1 VSTQHSE
8 YCACVSLPCD
18 VNECVRRAKT
28 LTALCDVWL
37 RYLRSDPARTETDT
51 KRTGPFTR
59 RHGHVQPSAAPA
71 LGPRAPELHLSTHS
85 VRIQAPGVRQ
95 VERETSSFLNGTR
108 AVFYRYVSS
117 VCIPLNFE
125 KKTFDS
131 ALRQPGST
139 CLSSWLPERHS
150 LPCPSLLPDPHPPQ
164 PQSHPYPSHPQ
175 LPPPS
180 RLLPAWAAQ
189 A

>member
-1 VSTQHSE
+1 MCEFV
-8 YCACVSLPCD
+8 VD

-28 LTALCDVWL
+28 LTALCDVWV
-37 RYLRSDPARTETDT
+37 RYIRSDPAQTETDT
-51 KRTGPFTR
+51 KRTGPFQGPFTR
-59 RHGHVQPSAAPA
+59 RHGHQPSAAPA

-95 VERETSSFLNGTR
+95 VERETSSFLNGVLPVRVIRDQTVTSAQLR
-108 AVFYRYVSS
+108 
-117 VCIPLNFE
+117 